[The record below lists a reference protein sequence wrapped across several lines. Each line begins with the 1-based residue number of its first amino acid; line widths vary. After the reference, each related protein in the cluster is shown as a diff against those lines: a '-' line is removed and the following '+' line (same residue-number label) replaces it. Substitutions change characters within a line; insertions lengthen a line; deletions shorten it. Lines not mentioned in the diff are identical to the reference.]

1 MSTTD
6 RVQRIVERAV
16 YTPVRHGDI
25 VAETVARLGQAIGMG
40 LLRPGDRLPPETRLA
55 ADLGISPVSLR
66 SALNML
72 RGAGVLETSRGRGG
86 GTVVTADASAL
97 PLTSGRAMPSEAELR
112 DLADLR
118 CVVEGGAAAF
128 AAEQASEEQ
137 LDHLSELAA
146 EMEADDDFGT
156 WSERDTLL
164 HLVIADAC
172 GSERVV
178 AQIGRLREEVY
189 RLGQLVPTPRAAS
202 DLANREHR
210 ELIRAIAARQPERA
224 RQAMVHHVQS
234 TRALWLGLGRVP
246 A

>member
-1 MSTTD
+1 MSD
-6 RVQRIVERAV
+6 AARVQRIVERAV
-16 YTPVRHGDI
+16 FTPLRHGDI
-25 VAETVARLGQAIGMG
+25 VAQTVARLGQAIGMG
-40 LLRPGDRLPPETRLA
+40 LLRPGDRLPSEARLA
-55 ADLGISPVSLR
+55 ADLGISAVSLR

-86 GTVVTADASAL
+86 GTVVTADAPSL
-97 PLTSGRAMPSEAELR
+97 PLSSGRAMPSEAELR

-128 AAEQASEEQ
+128 AAERATDEQ
-137 LDHLSELAA
+137 LEHLAELAD
-146 EMEADDDFGT
+146 EMEAEADFGA

-164 HLVIADAC
+164 HLVVADAS
-172 GSERVV
+172 GSQRVV

-189 RLGQLVPTPRAAS
+189 RLGQRIPTPRAAAE
-202 DLANREHR
+202 LANREHR
-210 ELIRAIAARQPERA
+210 ELIRAIAERDPERA
-224 RQAMVHHVQS
+224 RRAMVHHVQS

>member
-1 MSTTD
+1 MTAEQ
-6 RVQRIVERAV
+6 VQRIVERAV
-16 YTPVRHGDI
+16 FTPVRHGDI

-40 LLRPGDRLPPETRLA
+40 LLRPGDRLPSETRLA
-55 ADLGISPVSLR
+55 ADLGISAVSLR

-86 GTVVTADASAL
+86 GTVVTAEAPSL
-97 PLTSGRAMPSEAELR
+97 PLSSGRAMPSEAELR

-128 AAEQASEEQ
+128 AAERATAEQ
-137 LDHLSELAA
+137 IEHLAELAD
-146 EMEADDDFGT
+146 EMEAETDFGT
-156 WSERDTLL
+156 WAERDTLL
-164 HLVIADAC
+164 HLVVADAC

-189 RLGQLVPTPRAAS
+189 QLGQRIPTPLAAAE
-202 DLANREHR
+202 LANREHR
-210 ELIRAIAARQPERA
+210 ELIGAITTRDPERA